1 MKNNAA
7 HYGRSAAPW
16 LVALVAAGGIAA
28 PAVAVADPDLPYGP
42 DTCKQGFVWR
52 EVTPADHICVTPQV
66 RDQTAQENQ
75 LADQRRTDRPADP
88 PLADYICLQGF
99 VWREAFPGDWVCV
112 PPASR
117 AQAASDNAAADSRW
131 VAPHP
136 PPNIH

>member
-1 MKNNAA
+1 MRSTAA
-7 HYGRSAAPW
+7 QPNRLATAW
-16 LVALVAAGGIAA
+16 LAIIAAAGGLGVPAIAS
-28 PAVAVADPDLPYGP
+28 ADPALPYGP

-66 RDQTAQENQ
+66 RAQTSQENQ

-112 PPASR
+112 PPDSR
-117 AQAASDNAAADSRW
+117 AQAAADNAAADSRW